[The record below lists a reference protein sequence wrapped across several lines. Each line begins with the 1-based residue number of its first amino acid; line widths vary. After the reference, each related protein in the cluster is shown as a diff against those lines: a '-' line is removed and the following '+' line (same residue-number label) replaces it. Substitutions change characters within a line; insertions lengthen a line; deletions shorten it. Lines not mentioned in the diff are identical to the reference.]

1 MSDLKP
7 GTLCVIVGGCP
18 ENIGLIVE
26 VVCYLG
32 RVPPRENAY
41 KIRTLSGRNFP
52 QLWGEN
58 NQLISGYI
66 NWSITDRH
74 KLRPLIDTKDDV
86 EKTEQEVQ
94 LEVQKELEYVV
105 WSGHR
110 RLLVRPNG

>member
-52 QLWGEN
+52 QLWGSN
-58 NQLISGYI
+58 NRLVSGYN

-74 KLRPLIDTKDDV
+74 KLRPLVDARDV
-86 EKTEQEVQ
+86 VEETGTEVQ
-94 LEVQKELEYVV
+94 REVQKELEYAV
-105 WSGHR
+105 G
-110 RLLVRPNG
+110 GAQ